1 MAERDL
7 YTAEQ
12 LAKIRATLQDNLG
25 DGSTHALENLDARF
39 VAKEKEKAEPEK
51 SKKNKEEKVHVD
63 VGSVLEEANLKK
75 MLAALQDVKDNP
87 QDRRTMVAAII
98 QHKEVKA
105 FHLVEALSKVPTD
118 KELVDSLVHGITSRK
133 GVNPLI
139 DALRHAEISPT
150 SIKSLAKGIAEQGTI
165 NHIIRAIATAP
176 SDQPEAEIIWAMEVI
191 GKGTMEQILEA
202 FNLLNAKS
210 PGTVILATGLVN
222 RKEVAIE
229 PLVRA
234 LTSCKDNAK
243 ASAILSVEL
252 TRQADLN
259 SLVTLLE
266 KYIGDST
273 AAGEIIVA
281 RLVFRSLIER
291 GRTKL
296 LAKAARFVKGDSM
309 AGKILAMGIVDLGD
323 AAEMEKAFPR
333 ISSHP
338 VGQKIVA
345 VGLHK
350 KIGGLK
356 ALRLLGGAFFK
367 IAKFQD
373 DVSAASKEARAR
385 YNQIVKEVLGE
396 DPNAS
401 KVSAREKLTKDLGKE
416 EKPEEK
422 PKKK

>member
-1 MAERDL
+1 MSERDL

-25 DGSTHALENLDARF
+25 EVKTHALENLDTRF
-39 VAKEKEKAEPEK
+39 AAKEEEQVDNDKQ
-51 SKKNKEEKVHVD
+51 KKNKEEKAHVD
-63 VGSVLEEANLKK
+63 VASVLEEGKLKK
-75 MLAALQDVKDNP
+75 LLAALQDVKDNP
-87 QDRRTMVAAII
+87 EERRTMVAAII

-105 FHLVEALSKVPTD
+105 FHLVEALSKVPGD
-118 KELVDSLVHGITSRK
+118 VELVEALVHGITSRK

-139 DALRHAEISPT
+139 DALRHAEISPGA
-150 SIKSLAKGIAEQGTI
+150 IKSLAKGIAEQGTI
-165 NHIIRAIATAP
+165 NHVIRAIATAP
-176 SDQPEAEIIWAMEVI
+176 SGQPEAEIIWAMEVI

-202 FNLLNAKS
+202 LNLLNAKS

-234 LTSCKDNAK
+234 LTSCKENAK

-266 KYIGDST
+266 KYISDST
-273 AAGEIIVA
+273 AAGEILTA

-291 GRTKL
+291 GRVKL

-309 AGKILAMGIVDLGD
+309 AGKILAMGIVELGD
-323 AAEMEKAFPR
+323 PGEMEKAFPR
-333 ISSHP
+333 IASHP
-338 VGQKIVA
+338 MAQKILA

-350 KIGGLK
+350 KLGGLK
-356 ALRLLGGAFFK
+356 ALRLLGSTFFK
-367 IAKFQD
+367 ISKFQD
-373 DVSAASKEARAR
+373 EVTAANKETRAR
-385 YNQIVKEVLGE
+385 YNQIVKDILGE
-396 DPNAS
+396 DPNPS
-401 KVSAREKLTKDLGKE
+401 KASAREKLVKELGKD
-416 EKPEEK
+416 EKPEET
-422 PKKK
+422 KKK

>member
-12 LAKIRATLQDNLG
+12 LAKIRATLQENLG
-25 DGSTHALENLDARF
+25 DVKNNVLENLDTRF
-39 VAKEKEKAEPEK
+39 AAKAEEPTESDKPKK
-51 SKKNKEEKVHVD
+51 SKEEKVHVD
-63 VGSVLEEANLKK
+63 IASVLEEGKLKK
-75 MLAALQDVKDNP
+75 LLAALNDVKDSP
-87 QDRRTMVAAII
+87 EDRRSMVAAII

-105 FHLVEALSKVPTD
+105 FHLVEALSKVPGD
-118 KELVDSLVHGITSRK
+118 KELVDALVQGITSRK

-139 DALRHAEISPT
+139 DALRHAEISPGA
-150 SIKSLAKGIAEQGTI
+150 IKSLAKGIAEQGTI
-165 NHIIRAIATAP
+165 NHVIRAIATAP
-176 SDQPEAEIIWAMEVI
+176 GNQPEAEVIWAMEVI

-202 FNLLNAKS
+202 TNLLNAAS

-234 LTSCKDNAK
+234 LTSCKENAK

-266 KYIGDST
+266 KYISDGT
-273 AAGEIIVA
+273 AAGEILMT

-296 LAKAARFVKGDSM
+296 LSKAARFVKGDSV

-323 AAEMEKAFPR
+323 AEEMEKGFQR
-333 ISSHP
+333 MTSHK
-338 VGQKIVA
+338 VGQKMIA

-356 ALRLLGGAFFK
+356 ALRLLGGDFFK
-367 IAKFQD
+367 ISKFQD
-373 DVSAASKEARAR
+373 EVSAGTKEARAR
-385 YNQIVKEVLGE
+385 YNQILKEVLGE

-401 KVSAREKLTKDLGKE
+401 KTSAREKLVKALGKE
-416 EKPEEK
+416 GEDDGG
-422 PKKK
+422 KKS

>member
-12 LAKIRATLQDNLG
+12 LAKIRATLQENLG
-25 DGSTHALENLDARF
+25 DAKSHALENLDSRF
-39 VAKEKEKAEPEK
+39 AAKADEVAD
-51 SKKNKEEKVHVD
+51 SDKKKHKDEKVHVD
-63 VGSVLEEANLKK
+63 VPSVLAEGNLKK
-75 MLAALQDVKDNP
+75 MIAALGDVKDNP
-87 QDRRTMVAAII
+87 ADCRTLVAAII

-105 FHLVEALSKVPTD
+105 FHLVEAMSKVPGD
-118 KELVDSLVHGITSRK
+118 RELVDSLVQGITARK

-139 DALRHAEISPT
+139 DALRHAEISP
-150 SIKSLAKGIAEQGTI
+150 SAIKLLAKGIAEQGTI

-202 FNLLNAKS
+202 LNLLNAKS

-234 LTSCKDNAK
+234 LTSSKDNPK
-243 ASAILSVEL
+243 ASAILAVEL

-266 KYIGDST
+266 KYISDGT
-273 AAGEIIVA
+273 AAGEIIVT

-296 LAKAARFVKGDSM
+296 LAKAARFVKGDSL
-309 AGKILAMGIVDLGD
+309 AGKILAMGIVELGD
-323 AAEMEKAFPR
+323 GAEMEKAFPR
-333 ISSHP
+333 LSGHP
-338 VGQKIVA
+338 TGQKIVA
-345 VGLHK
+345 VGLNSK
-350 KIGGLK
+350 LGGLK
-356 ALRLLGGAFFK
+356 ALRLLGGSFFK
-367 IAKFQD
+367 LSKFQD
-373 DVSAASKEARAR
+373 EASAATKEARGR
-385 YNQIVKEVLGE
+385 YNQILKEVLGE
-396 DPNAS
+396 DPSAT
-401 KVSAREKLTKDLGKE
+401 KVSAREKLAKELGKE
-416 EKPEEK
+416 ENTDDA
-422 PKKK
+422 KKK